1 MLLLINHKFRI
12 IRPSQIERITS
23 YCFGVDNK
31 HYVSFHGDTTQYRA
45 TIKQKNRL
53 EKAFNRYLKSQIG
66 LSEFA
71 Q

>member
-1 MLLLINHKFRI
+1 MLLLINHKVRI

-31 HYVSFHGDTTQYRA
+31 HYVSFHNDAVQYRV
-45 TIKQKNRL
+45 TVNQKNRL

>member
-12 IRPSQIERITS
+12 IKPEQIERITS

-31 HYVSFHGDTTQYRA
+31 HYVSFHNDAVQYRV
-45 TIKQKNRL
+45 TVNQKNRL